1 MVVSTNK
8 KPKEREPAF
17 ESGTAT
23 RRSFLNRIW
32 AGLGLVALA
41 ELVWLVVSFLRP
53 GKPKARS
60 GDFGAVVD
68 CGAVEGFAKGSV
80 AAFPRGRFYLCRLE
94 DGGFLALS
102 RQCTH
107 LGCTVPWDDEAK
119 VFRCPCHGSTFDI
132 TGSVV
137 TSPAPRA
144 LDLYPVTIENERV
157 SVDTGR
163 SIKRGDF
170 RPEQA
175 VYAKADR

>member
-1 MVVSTNK
+1 MKMKPDKQESDAETGST
-8 KPKEREPAF
+8 
-17 ESGTAT
+17 T

-32 AGLGLVALA
+32 AGLGLVAVA
-41 ELVWLVVSFLRP
+41 ELGWLIFSYLRP
-53 GKPKARS
+53 GKPKAGP

-80 AAFPRGRFYLCRLE
+80 TAFPRGRFYLCRLQ

-119 VFRCPCHGSTFDI
+119 VFRCPCHGSAFDI
-132 TGSVV
+132 TGRVV
-137 TSPAPRA
+137 NSPAPRA
-144 LDLYPVTIENERV
+144 LDLYSVAIENERI